1 MSDTY
6 DEPRYKALLQRERPE
21 ENEIDLGVLWQGVR
35 RRLPIILLTSLALGA
50 GTYVW
55 SRSQPQVYEARASVL
70 STNTQSQETTGLL
83 TGLGRAAPLP
93 DGVIGQVVGSPLVLG
108 EVIKQLQVSTAVQ
121 EPERTRLVK
130 ALQDDLRLQVMKT
143 VTLES
148 DVQAYSGGNG
158 IYTLHAQ
165 ARTPE
170 AARVLADL
178 SSQALLNWDRGRA
191 LEGLRRAQAGFQAQL
206 TQVEQ
211 QLRAADAQERQVLNN
226 RRASI
231 QSSLIQI
238 GLLQDSITGVL
249 SPLTS
254 AVQPAAPVAPRPYR
268 MAFMAAGLALLAGL
282 LYSILRTLLDRT
294 VRTEDDILNLGL
306 PVFASVPKL
315 RKRDILL
322 SGFVRAG
329 RSAGLYEAVGFL
341 RVNLLGALKHVEH
354 PVIMITSTA
363 PEEGKSS
370 LTATLADGFASSGQ
384 RVLIVDL
391 DLRRGTQ
398 GEVWAKYDQANSWT
412 QLVGQGG
419 ARTSQAALLD
429 PQNVQVFH
437 AESNVD
443 VLPAGPG
450 VSESM
455 RLLNQADL
463 EGALTLWKQG
473 YDVVLIDTAPLLAL
487 ADGLVVGKHVD
498 GVVLVVEA
506 GKTPLPAVSAA
517 LNRAKQ
523 NNLNLLGTVINKVNI
538 ESQGYSGGYSY
549 APRA

>member
-1 MSDTY
+1 M
-6 DEPRYKALLQRERPE
+6 
-21 ENEIDLGVLWQGVR
+21 
-35 RRLPIILLTSLALGA
+35 
-50 GTYVW
+50 
-55 SRSQPQVYEARASVL
+55 
-70 STNTQSQETTGLL
+70 
-83 TGLGRAAPLP
+83 
-93 DGVIGQVVGSPLVLG
+93 
-108 EVIKQLQVSTAVQ
+108 
-121 EPERTRLVK
+121 
-130 ALQDDLRLQVMKT
+130 
-143 VTLES
+143 
-148 DVQAYSGGNG
+148 
-158 IYTLHAQ
+158 
-165 ARTPE
+165 
-170 AARVLADL
+170 
-178 SSQALLNWDRGRA
+178 
-191 LEGLRRAQAGFQAQL
+191 
-206 TQVEQ
+206 
-211 QLRAADAQERQVLNN
+211 
-226 RRASI
+226 
-231 QSSLIQI
+231 
-238 GLLQDSITGVL
+238 
-249 SPLTS
+249 
-254 AVQPAAPVAPRPYR
+254 
-268 MAFMAAGLALLAGL
+268 
-282 LYSILRTLLDRT
+282 
-294 VRTEDDILNLGL
+294 
-306 PVFASVPKL
+306 

-354 PVIMITSTA
+354 PVIMVTSTA

-398 GEVWAKYDQANSWT
+398 GEVWAKYDQANNWT
-412 QLVGQGG
+412 QLVGHGG
-419 ARTSQAALLD
+419 ARTSQEALLD

-450 VSESM
+450 ISESM

-487 ADGLVVGKHVD
+487 ADGLVVGKHVN

-523 NNLNLLGTVINKVNI
+523 SNLNLLGTVINKVNI
-538 ESQGYSGGYSY
+538 ESNGYSGGYSY

>member
-6 DEPRYKALLQRERPE
+6 DEPRYKALPQRERPE

-211 QLRAADAQERQVLNN
+211 QLRAADTQERQVLNN

-249 SPLTS
+249 SPLTY
-254 AVQPAAPVAPRPYR
+254 AVQPATPVAPRPLR
-268 MAFMAAGLALLAGL
+268 TALMAAGLALLAGL
-282 LYSILRTLLDRT
+282 LYSVLRTLLDRT

-322 SGFVRAG
+322 SGFVLAG

-398 GEVWAKYDQANSWT
+398 GEVWAKYDQASNWT

-419 ARTSQAALLD
+419 ARTTQEALLD
-429 PQNVQVFH
+429 PHNVQVFH
-437 AESNVD
+437 ADSNVA

-450 VSESM
+450 ISESM

-463 EGALTLWKQG
+463 KGALTLWKQQF
-473 YDVVLIDTAPLLAL
+473 DVVLVDTAPLLAL
-487 ADGLVVGKHVD
+487 ADGLVVGKNVD
-498 GVVLVVEA
+498 GVILVVEA
-506 GKTPLPAVSAA
+506 GKTPLPALNAA
-517 LNRAKQ
+517 LNRAKH
-523 NNLNLLGTVINKVNI
+523 NNLNIIGTVINKVRVD
-538 ESQGYSGGYSY
+538 SYDYSTYSY
-549 APRA
+549 VPKN